1 MLIRQANSSDAEAIS
16 SLLSKS
22 FIEDQN
28 IVRLSIENNPRYRIS
43 DMYVVEDKLLSS
55 GIVGCLR
62 ITPFEVYARGQRM
75 PMAGLAA
82 VAVLP
87 EARRRGIAEVLIED
101 SIRKMYEFGY
111 PISMLYPF
119 RHRFYK
125 KYGYAFVGSAVQYE
139 IPSNEVLDFEE
150 RVRVRTA
157 QRQDRNK
164 IKRAF
169 NDNIER
175 NGSFTIA
182 RSDNFWEMVV
192 FPKALDVY
200 IYEEP
205 SPTTGKMEC
214 GGYVMYELVKEANH
228 EPVLVVKEFVGL
240 GAKAHRALWG
250 FIGGLREQV
259 SKIRY
264 LAPVDYPMH
273 LFLREPV
280 EYNFRRLF
288 FEYKTFGSLACGFM
302 LRIINVKDALKY
314 LIAPVES
321 PIDFTIQIKDSLIA
335 INSRVFHVHIHLG
348 ETVVEET
355 HVPAN
360 VEMGVE
366 TFSQIYSGYLRVRD
380 AVSYGL
386 VEIDKTLVERLD
398 RVFEWRQPYIYQF
411 DVF

>member
-28 IVRLSIENNPRYRIS
+28 IVRLSIENNPRYHIS
-43 DMYVVEDKLLSS
+43 DMYVIEDRLLSS

-62 ITPFEVYARGQRM
+62 ITPFEVYARGKRM

-82 VAVLP
+82 VAVIP
-87 EARRRGIAEVLIED
+87 EARRRGIAEILIEN

-139 IPSNEVLDFEE
+139 LSSNDIVDFDE
-150 RVRVRTA
+150 RAGVRTA
-157 QRQDRNK
+157 QRSDRNR
-164 IKRAF
+164 IKKVF

-175 NGSFTIA
+175 NGSFTIV
-182 RSDNFWEMVV
+182 RTENFWEMVV
-192 FPKALDVY
+192 FPKAHDIY

-205 SPTTGKMEC
+205 SRTTGKIEC
-214 GGYVMYELVKEANH
+214 SGYVMYELVKEANQ
-228 EPVLVVKEFVGL
+228 EPVLTIKELVGL
-240 GAKAHRALWG
+240 GSNAHRALWG

-259 SKIRY
+259 SKVRY
-264 LAPVDYPMH
+264 LAPIDYPMH

-288 FEYKTFGSLACGFM
+288 FEYKTFGMLACGFM
-302 LRIINVKDALKY
+302 LRVINVKNALKY
-314 LIAPVES
+314 LMVSSES
-321 PIDFTIQIKDSLIA
+321 PVDFTIKIKDSLLA
-335 INSRVFHVHIHLG
+335 VNSQVFKVHVHSG
-348 ETVVEET
+348 ESVVEESRS
-355 HVPAN
+355 PAE
-360 VEMGVE
+360 VEMDIE
-366 TFSQIYSGYLRVRD
+366 TFSQIYSGHLRVRD
-380 AVSYGL
+380 AVNYGL
-386 VEIDKTLVERLD
+386 VEIDRTLVEKLD
-398 RVFEWRQPYIYQF
+398 KVFEWKQPFIYQY